1 MTGEHRRR
9 VMICDDEP
17 DFRAIVVD
25 VVKGMGMDPV
35 EVGRPEDFAGTY
47 EADAP
52 DIVVLDIVMPNIDGL
67 ELVDWLADAGYRGKL
82 VLVSGYNPNYAR
94 AAHTMA
100 DLKGISGVTVLQKP
114 VSLADL
120 RAVFA

>member
-1 MTGEHRRR
+1 MAGDHKRR

-25 VVKGMGMDPV
+25 VVRGMEMDPV
-35 EVGRPEDFAGTY
+35 EVRRPEDFAGIY
-47 EADAP
+47 EAGAP

-67 ELVDWLADAGYRGKL
+67 ELVDWLAGAGYRGRL
-82 VLVSGYNPNYAR
+82 VLVSGYNPSYAR
-94 AAHTMA
+94 AARTMA
-100 DLKGISGVTVLQKP
+100 DMKGIASVTVLQKP

-120 RAVFA
+120 RAVLA

>member
-1 MTGEHRRR
+1 MAGDRKRR

-25 VVKGMGMDPV
+25 VVRGMEMDPV
-35 EVGRPEDFAGTY
+35 EVRRPEDFAGIY
-47 EADAP
+47 EAGAP

-67 ELVDWLADAGYRGKL
+67 ELVDWLAGAGYRGRL

-94 AAHTMA
+94 AARTMA
-100 DLKGISGVTVLQKP
+100 DMKGIASVTVLQKP

-120 RAVFA
+120 RAVLA

>member
-1 MTGEHRRR
+1 MSGEHRRR

-25 VVKGMGMDPV
+25 VVRGMEPV

-47 EADAP
+47 EAGAP

-67 ELVDWLADAGYRGKL
+67 ELVDWLADAGYRGRL

-100 DLKGISGVTVLQKP
+100 DLKGIAGVTVLQKP

-120 RAVFA
+120 RAVLA

>member
-1 MTGEHRRR
+1 MSGEPKRR

-25 VVKGMGMDPV
+25 VVKGMGMEPV

-47 EADAP
+47 EAGAP

-67 ELVDWLADAGYRGKL
+67 ELVDWLADAGYRGRL

-94 AAHTMA
+94 AARTMA
-100 DLKGISGVTVLQKP
+100 DLKGIAGVTVLQKP

-120 RAVFA
+120 RAVLA

>member
-1 MTGEHRRR
+1 MSGERKRR

-25 VVKGMGMDPV
+25 VVKGMGMEPV

-47 EADAP
+47 EAGAP

-67 ELVDWLADAGYRGKL
+67 ELVDWLAGAGYRGRL

-94 AAHTMA
+94 AARTMA
-100 DLKGISGVTVLQKP
+100 DMKGIASVTVLQKP

-120 RAVFA
+120 RAVLA

>member
-1 MTGEHRRR
+1 MSGERQRR

-25 VVKGMGMDPV
+25 VVRGMGMDPV

-47 EADAP
+47 EAGAP

-67 ELVDWLADAGYRGKL
+67 ELVDWLADAGYRGRL

-94 AAHTMA
+94 AARTMA
-100 DLKGISGVTVLQKP
+100 DLKGIAGVTVLQKP

-120 RAVFA
+120 RAVLA

>member
-1 MTGEHRRR
+1 MSSEPMKR

-17 DFRAIVVD
+17 DFRAIVAD
-25 VVKGMGMDPV
+25 VVTGMRMEAI
-35 EVGRPEDFAGTY
+35 EVARPEAFAETY
-47 EADAP
+47 EAGAP

-67 ELVDWLADAGYRGKL
+67 ELVDWLANAGYRGRL

-100 DLKGISGVTVLQKP
+100 DLKGIASVTVLQKP

-120 RAVFA
+120 RAVLA

>member
-1 MTGEHRRR
+1 MAGDHKRR

-25 VVKGMGMDPV
+25 VVRGMEMDPV
-35 EVGRPEDFAGTY
+35 EVRRPEDFAGIY
-47 EADAP
+47 EAGAP

-67 ELVDWLADAGYRGKL
+67 ELVDWLAGAGYRGRL

-94 AAHTMA
+94 AARTMA
-100 DLKGISGVTVLQKP
+100 DMKGIASVTVLQKP

-120 RAVFA
+120 RAVLA

>member
-1 MTGEHRRR
+1 MPTDRQQR

-17 DFRAIVVD
+17 DFRAIVAD
-25 VVKGMGMDPV
+25 VVQGMDMEAV
-35 EVGRPEDFAGTY
+35 EVARPEDFAATYAQGT
-47 EADAP
+47 P

-67 ELVDWLADAGYRGKL
+67 ELVDWLANAGYQGRL

-100 DLKGISGVTVLQKP
+100 DLKGIASVIVLRKP
-114 VSLADL
+114 VALADL
-120 RAVFA
+120 RAVLA

>member
-1 MTGEHRRR
+1 MCSEHRTR

-17 DFRAIVVD
+17 DFRAIVAD
-25 VVKGMGMDPV
+25 VVTGMDMEAV
-35 EVGRPEDFAGTY
+35 EVGKPEEFAQTY
-47 EADAP
+47 ESGVP

-67 ELVDWLADAGYRGKL
+67 ELVDWLADAGYRGRL

-100 DLKGISGVTVLQKP
+100 DLKGIASVTVLQKP

-120 RAVFA
+120 RAVLA

>member
-1 MTGEHRRR
+1 MSSDHKRR

-25 VVKGMGMDPV
+25 VVAGMGMEAV
-35 EVGRPEDFAGTY
+35 EVGRPEEFAASYAAG
-47 EADAP
+47 AP

-67 ELVDWLADAGYRGKL
+67 ELVGWLAETGYRGRL

-94 AAHTMA
+94 AARTMA
-100 DLKGISGVTVLQKP
+100 DLKGIAGVTVLQKP
-114 VSLADL
+114 VALADL
-120 RAVFA
+120 RAVLA

>member
-1 MTGEHRRR
+1 MSGERKRR

-25 VVKGMGMDPV
+25 VVKGMDMEPV
-35 EVGRPEDFAGTY
+35 EVCKPEDFAGTY
-47 EADAP
+47 EAGAP
-52 DIVVLDIVMPNIDGL
+52 DVVVLDIVMPNIDGL
-67 ELVDWLADAGYRGKL
+67 ELVGWLADAGYRGKL

-94 AAHTMA
+94 AAHTLA
-100 DLKGISGVTVLQKP
+100 DLKGIAGVTVLQKP

-120 RAVFA
+120 RAVLA

>member
-1 MTGEHRRR
+1 MSSEPNMR

-17 DFRAIVVD
+17 DFRAIVAD
-25 VVKGMGMDPV
+25 VVTGMRMEAI
-35 EVGRPEDFAGTY
+35 EVARPEAFAETY
-47 EADAP
+47 EAGPP

-67 ELVDWLADAGYRGKL
+67 ELVDWLANAGYRGRL

-100 DLKGISGVTVLQKP
+100 DLKGIASVTVLQKP

-120 RAVFA
+120 RAVLA

>member
-1 MTGEHRRR
+1 MSGERKCR

-25 VVKGMGMDPV
+25 VVRGMGMDPV

-47 EADAP
+47 EADTP

-67 ELVDWLADAGYRGKL
+67 ELVDWLADAGYRGRL

-94 AAHTMA
+94 AARTMA
-100 DLKGISGVTVLQKP
+100 DLKGIAGVTVLQKP

-120 RAVFA
+120 RAVLV

>member
-1 MTGEHRRR
+1 MSVERKRR

-25 VVKGMGMDPV
+25 VVRGMDMDPV
-35 EVGRPEDFAGTY
+35 EVCRPEDFAGTY
-47 EADAP
+47 EAGAP

-120 RAVFA
+120 RAVLA